1 MGGTSSIV
9 NSDHPLLSSFVYRP
23 SAPHPRLPKD
33 LFGGQARPDTLQSRE
48 REGLPIK
55 WLFVNIGSVKPIKYT
70 RHAKNRMRWHRITE
84 IEVESALKVPEFLE
98 PSVENRL
105 NAWMK
110 SSDKF
115 LRVTYKEESDRF
127 LVISAVKKNKGWR

>member
-1 MGGTSSIV
+1 M
-9 NSDHPLLSSFVYRP
+9 
-23 SAPHPRLPKD
+23 
-33 LFGGQARPDTLQSRE
+33 
-48 REGLPIK
+48 PIK

-84 IEVESALKVPEFLE
+84 IEVELALKAPEFLE
-98 PSVENRL
+98 PSGENRL

-115 LRVTYKEESDRF
+115 LRVTYKEESDRL
-127 LVISAVKKNKGWR
+127 LVISAVKKNKGRR

>member
-1 MGGTSSIV
+1 MYRES
-9 NSDHPLLSSFVYRP
+9 LESFQ
-23 SAPHPRLPKD
+23 LPN
-33 LFGGQARPDTLQSRE
+33 R
-48 REGLPIK
+48 

-115 LRVTYKEESDRF
+115 LKVTYKEESDKF